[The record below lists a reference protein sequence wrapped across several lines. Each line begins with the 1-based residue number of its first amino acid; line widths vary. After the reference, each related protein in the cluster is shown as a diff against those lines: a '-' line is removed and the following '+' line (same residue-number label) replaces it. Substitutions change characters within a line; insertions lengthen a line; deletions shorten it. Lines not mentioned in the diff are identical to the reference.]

1 MYAIEFEADIKN
13 GAVKIPQM
21 YRQLENSHAKIVL
34 MVEDSHVPAQN
45 LAELDFSS
53 MHIQAF
59 SGQDALAIQK
69 AMRDEW

>member
-1 MYAIEFEADIKN
+1 MYAIEFEADIQD
-13 GAVKIPQM
+13 GTIKIPQM

-34 MVEDSHVPAQN
+34 MVEDSRIPAPN
-45 LAELDFSS
+45 VEEFDFSS

-59 SGQDALAIQK
+59 SGQDVLAIQK